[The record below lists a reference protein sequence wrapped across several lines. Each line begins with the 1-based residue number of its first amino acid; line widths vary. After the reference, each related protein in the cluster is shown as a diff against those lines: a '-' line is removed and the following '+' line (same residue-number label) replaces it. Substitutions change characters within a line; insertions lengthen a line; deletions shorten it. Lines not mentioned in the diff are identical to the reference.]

1 MDKRFVLLGAA
12 LALILAGGVYA
23 LGSQGMAWSTGTG
36 PGYMAG
42 MADMTGE
49 DMAAHMK
56 DPAMRKHMG
65 EDMGLTEEQVDKM
78 IEGCT
83 SMMEGMMGNTG
94 KAAAGMMGSGMM

>member
-1 MDKRFVLLGAA
+1 MERRFVLLGAA

-23 LGSQGMAWSTGTG
+23 VGPQGQAWSTGADSS
-36 PGYMAG
+36 YMAG
-42 MADMTGE
+42 VGSG

-65 EDMGLTEEQVDKM
+65 EDMGLTEEQIDKM

-83 SMMEGMMGNTG
+83 SMMDGMMGNTE
-94 KAAAGMMGSGMM
+94 KAAAGMM